1 MRNVVFYATRDA
13 SAADLSVLTCGGTVT
28 ERLPIAP
35 AIPCWRLAELA
46 LRRLGQSC
54 RGSRPATY
62 ISAIIGGHSGLFV
75 PQSQA
80 NACRG
85 SSKKR

>member
-1 MRNVVFYATRDA
+1 
-13 SAADLSVLTCGGTVT
+13 VLTCGGTVT

-35 AIPCWRLAELA
+35 AIPC
-46 LRRLGQSC
+46 
-54 RGSRPATY
+54 PATY
-62 ISAIIGGHSGLFV
+62 ISAIIGVRSGLFV
-75 PQSQA
+75 PQSQSQSQA